1 MANNLSWD
9 LSYDRHK
16 CLLVTLVRGLRGSP
30 PYRGGVV
37 CGSSTP
43 GRATH
48 AEQAEGKRQ
57 VKFGPLVL
65 QVGGWAEGKTLLLHK
80 PEALCATRH
89 EEDGWGECLYTAP
102 LWLVALKCQ

>member
-65 QVGGWAEGKTLLLHK
+65 QVGGWAEGKTLSLHK
-80 PEALCATRH
+80 PEALCAIDTKRM
-89 EEDGWGECLYTAP
+89 GEVNACTLHLYD
-102 LWLVALKCQ
+102 L